1 MEQQIN
7 RPQTQAPQQDGPDI
21 MELIFL
27 CLAKWKWFLLSV
39 VLCLGLASLYIL
51 RTTPVYTRSAS
62 LLIKDD
68 KKGNAIASD
77 IGDAFANMGFNAAR
91 TNINNELLSIS
102 SPANV
107 LDVVKRLNLDMN
119 YRTKGFFHDYTLYG
133 SNLPVNV
140 DLMDIDD
147 RQGASFTL
155 DINGD
160 RSYEISSLVTKG
172 EKVSGSWKGHFGD
185 TLSTP
190 LGRLSV
196 TETHVFDPS
205 AAPQQILVSRSSLN
219 GAVRSCNS
227 RLSVALT
234 DKLATILGLT
244 YQDVSTQRADDFLNT
259 LISVYNENWVKDKNQ
274 IAISTSLFIDDRL
287 AVIERELGNVDEDIS
302 SYKSQHLIPDIAAA
316 SNMYMNQAS
325 KAEANVVE
333 LTNEAYMARYI
344 RNYLTSEQNANSLL
358 PSNAGISNTA
368 INNQIN
374 EYNEKLLRRS
384 SLVANSSESNPL
396 VVDIDA
402 QLKSLRSAIVTS
414 IDNELV
420 TIESQISSQKSYGN
434 RATSQ
439 IASNPDQA
447 KYLLSV
453 ERQQKVK
460 ESLYLFLLQKREE
473 NELSQAFTAYN
484 SRVITPPYGSDSP
497 SSPSK
502 SKILLVALI
511 LGLAIPF
518 GWIYVQQMLNTKIRG
533 RKDLEDKVTMPF
545 LGEIPQYTKDG
556 EKKKLE
562 LNHRRKVLN
571 EKNGIVVTADKSRDY
586 VNEAF
591 RVLRTN
597 TGFVLGG
604 EQNVAI
610 ITSYNPGSG
619 KSFIINNLAA
629 CFALKNKKVAL
640 VDCDLRKATTSRYY
654 TKTKI
659 GLSNYLAGGVDNVED
674 IMLHPEGQPSL
685 TVIPV
690 GTVPPNPSELISDE
704 RFPEL
709 ISKLRKEF
717 DLVLLDC
724 PPVEIVADTM
734 IVEKSADRTLF
745 VIRAGLF
752 ERSMLKNLES
762 DYQNGRFKNMSL
774 ILNGTEAHGHYGHR
788 YGYRYGYNYGYGS
801 YDYAKES

>member
-1 MEQQIN
+1 MDQQYN
-7 RPQTQAPQQDGPDI
+7 RPQTQVPQQDGPDI
-21 MELIFL
+21 MELLFL

-39 VLCLGLASLYIL
+39 VVCLGLASLHIL
-51 RTTPVYTRSAS
+51 RTAPVYTRSAT

-102 SPANV
+102 SPANI
-107 LDVVKRLNLDMN
+107 LDVVKRLNLDIN

-133 SNLPVNV
+133 TSLPVNV
-140 DLMDIDD
+140 SLLDIDD

-155 DINGD
+155 DVMGD
-160 RSYEISSLVTKG
+160 RSYSVSDLVTKG
-172 EKVSGSWKGHFGD
+172 EKVSGSWQGHFGD

-190 LGRLSV
+190 LGRFTV
-196 TETHVFDPS
+196 VETPAFDPEKES
-205 AAPQQILVSRSSLN
+205 QQILVSRSSLN
-219 GAVRSCNS
+219 NTVRSCNA
-227 RLSVALT
+227 RLTVALT
-234 DKLATILGLT
+234 DKLATILGIT
-244 YQDVSTQRADDFLNT
+244 YQDVSTQRADDFINT
-259 LISVYNENWVKDKNQ
+259 LISVYNENWVKDRNQ

-287 AVIERELGNVDEDIS
+287 AVIERELGNVDGDIS
-302 SYKSQHLIPDIAAA
+302 SYKSEHLIPDIAAA

-325 KAEANVVE
+325 KAEATVVE
-333 LTNEAYMARYI
+333 LSNEAYMARYI
-344 RNYLTSEQNANSLL
+344 RNYLTSEQNVNSLL

-368 INNQIN
+368 INQQIG

-384 SLVANSSESNPL
+384 SLVANSSETNPL

-420 TIESQISSQKSYGN
+420 TIEAQISSQKSYGN

-439 IASNPDQA
+439 IANNPDQA

-473 NELSQAFTAYN
+473 NELGQAFTAYN
-484 SRVITPPYGSDSP
+484 SRIITPPYGSDYP
-497 SSPSK
+497 TSPSK

-518 GWIYVQQMLNTKIRG
+518 GWIYVEQMLNTKIRG
-533 RKDLEDKVTMPF
+533 RKDLEDRVSMPF
-545 LGEIPQYTKDG
+545 LGEIPQYFADG
-556 EKKKLE
+556 DKKRILEINHKKKLY
-562 LNHRRKVLN
+562 NT
-571 EKNGIVVTADKSRDY
+571 KNRIVVNSSRSMDY
-586 VNEAF
+586 INEAF
-591 RVLRTN
+591 RVMRTN
-597 TGFVLGG
+597 VGFVLGG

-629 CFALKNKKVAL
+629 CFALKNKKIL
-640 VDCDLRKATTSRYY
+640 LIDCDLRKATTSKYY
-654 TKTKI
+654 TNTKL
-659 GLSNYLAGGVDNVED
+659 GLSSYLAGSVDNVED
-674 IMLHPEGQPSL
+674 IMIHPDDQPTL

-690 GTVPPNPSELISDE
+690 GAVPPNPSELISDDKFPQLIE
-704 RFPEL
+704 RF
-709 ISKLRKEF
+709 RKEY
-717 DLVLLDC
+717 DLILLDC

-734 IVEKSADRTLF
+734 IIEKVADRTLF

-752 ERSMLKNLES
+752 ERSMLKNLEA
-762 DYQNGRFKNMSL
+762 DYQSGRFKNMSL
-774 ILNGTEAHGHYGHR
+774 ILNGTEAQGHYGG

-801 YDYAKES
+801 YEYGKQS